1 MPGLVLNIKLRDAMK
16 KFRCT
21 VCNYIYDEAKE
32 GREFSVLTDD
42 WTCPVCNALKIAFVP
57 LVEDRENKPSKQKT
71 VSDVLVEQMAE
82 WGINYVFGI
91 PGTSSLGLVEAIR
104 KNGRIKYYQVRHEQT
119 AAFMASAYGKL
130 TGHIAACLTVA
141 GPGAVNLAT
150 GLYDAKLDHAPV
162 LAITGLVKR
171 QLIGPGSFQ
180 EIDQHSFFEPICV
193 FNKILMSED
202 QTTRLITLAIKH
214 ALVDRGVSH
223 ISVPNDL
230 QKLPHEADVLP
241 MQGRIPNRNIL
252 QCDHLIK
259 DAASV
264 INEAKSP
271 VIISGF
277 GAIGQGIKL
286 LQLAQKISSPIATT
300 FRGKGVI
307 DEDNELYIGSHGTI
321 GSTAAARLVR
331 ESDLLIVIG
340 SSFSDMTQIPQKR
353 IIQIDIDPMMI
364 AKNYPVEVG
373 LWGNSAELIPKLTEA
388 VKKKPNAE
396 YLAEITRL
404 KGEWVSQ
411 LMREADAS
419 RTPIRPQYIIK
430 VLNDRISSDAVISLD
445 VGENSW
451 WFGRNFWMK
460 QTQKMV
466 MSGYLASMGAGLPG
480 AMAAQ
485 IAYPDK
491 QVVCITGDGGF
502 SMVMG
507 DFLTAVKYSLPIKVI
522 LFNNKQLGMIMQE
535 QKVENYHNWQTDLF
549 NCDFAEFA
557 RNCGGLGIK
566 VVDPRELDSSIEN
579 ALSSDKP
586 VIVDIDTDPRRFISS

>member
-1 MPGLVLNIKLRDAMK
+1 MM

-32 GREFSVLTDD
+32 GRDFSTLTDD
-42 WTCPVCNALKIAFVP
+42 WTCPVCNALKIVFVP
-57 LVEDRENKPSKQKT
+57 LAEAGEIKPSKQKT

-82 WGINYVFGI
+82 WGINYIFGI
-91 PGTSSLGLVEAIR
+91 PGTSSLGLVEASR
-104 KNGRIKYYQVRHEQT
+104 KNTRIKYYQVRHEQT

-130 TGHIAACLTVA
+130 TGNIAACLTVA

-252 QCDHLIK
+252 QCDHLIN
-259 DAASV
+259 DAASA
-264 INEAKSP
+264 INNAKRP

-286 LQLAQKISSPIATT
+286 LQLAEKISSPIATT

-307 DEDNELYIGSHGTI
+307 DEDNKLYVGSHGTI
-321 GSTAAARLVR
+321 GSTAAARLMR

-373 LWGNSAELIPKLTEA
+373 LWGNSAEVLPKLTEA
-388 VKKKPNAE
+388 VKKKPNTK
-396 YLAEITRL
+396 YLAEITIL

-430 VLNDRISSDAVISLD
+430 VLNDRISSNAVISLD

-507 DFLTAVKYSLPIKVI
+507 DFLTAVKYELPVKVI

-535 QKVENYHNWQTDLF
+535 QKVENYPNWQTDLY

-557 RNCGGLGIK
+557 RNCGGIGIK
-566 VVDPRELDSSIEN
+566 VTDPKELDRSIEN

>member
-1 MPGLVLNIKLRDAMK
+1 MK

-32 GREFSVLTDD
+32 GREFSLLTDD

-57 LVEDRENKPSKQKT
+57 LSEHREKIPSKQKT

-91 PGTSSLGLVEAIR
+91 PGTSSLGLVDAIR
-104 KNGRIKYYQVRHEQT
+104 KNARMKYYQVRHEQT

-130 TGHIAACLTVA
+130 TGNIAACLTVA
-141 GPGAVNLAT
+141 GPGATNLAT

-193 FNKILMSED
+193 FNKVLMSED
-202 QTTRLITLAIKH
+202 QTTSLVTLAIKH

-223 ISVPNDL
+223 ISIPSDL
-230 QKLPHEADVLP
+230 QKLPHNADVLP

-252 QCDHLIK
+252 PCDHLIK

-264 INEAKSP
+264 INNAKRP
-271 VIISGF
+271 VIIAGF
-277 GAIGQGIKL
+277 GVIGQGIKL

-307 DEDNELYIGSHGTI
+307 NEDHELYVGSHGTI
-321 GSTAAARLVR
+321 GSTAASRLVQ

-340 SSFSDMTQIPQKR
+340 SSFSDMTQIPPKR
-353 IIQIDIDPMMI
+353 IVQIDIDPMMI

-373 LWGNSAELIPKLTEA
+373 LWGNSAELIPKLTKA
-388 VKKKPNAE
+388 VKKKPNTE

-404 KGEWVSQ
+404 KREWASQ

-419 RTPIRPQYIIK
+419 RTPIRPQYIIR
-430 VLNDRISSDAVISLD
+430 VLNDRIGSDAVISLD

-507 DFLTAVKYSLPIKVI
+507 DFLTAVKYALPIKVI

-535 QKVENYHNWQTDLF
+535 QKVENYPNWQTDLY
-549 NCDFAEFA
+549 NCNFAEYA

-566 VVDPRELDSSIEN
+566 VADPKELDRSIEN

-586 VIVDIDTDPRRFISS
+586 VIVDIDTDPRRFIRS